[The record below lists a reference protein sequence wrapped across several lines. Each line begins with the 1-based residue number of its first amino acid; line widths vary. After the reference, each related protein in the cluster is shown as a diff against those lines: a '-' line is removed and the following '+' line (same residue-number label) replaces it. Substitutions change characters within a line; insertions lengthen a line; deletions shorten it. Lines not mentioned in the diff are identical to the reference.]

1 MAEDA
6 RASPTYNPR
15 GIDTLEVTGP
25 GKINLIKIEKKPS
38 TGFLSLIKST
48 SLRGKE
54 NVWVSIKSIID
65 ILSTLSIL
73 LFDKWENSE
82 QILRLLLRPAGKIQ
96 SLDPSFR

>member
-54 NVWVSIKSIID
+54 NV
-65 ILSTLSIL
+65 
-73 LFDKWENSE
+73 
-82 QILRLLLRPAGKIQ
+82 
-96 SLDPSFR
+96 